1 MDLFSVDLTPGELQL
16 LRQSLEIIT
25 ITGKDAK
32 FVASLQSKLEY
43 ELSQISQMMGS
54 VEKKK
59 AQDLEAFIA
68 AEARKEANEK
78 KAAEKIA
85 K

>member
-16 LRQSLEIIT
+16 IRQSLEIIT

-32 FVASLQSKLEY
+32 FVASLQSKLEH
-43 ELSQISQMMGS
+43 ELAQITHMLSSAEQ
-54 VEKKK
+54 KK
-59 AQDLEAFIA
+59 AQELEAIIA
-68 AEARKEANEK
+68 AEAKKESAIK
-78 KAAEKIA
+78 TA

>member
-1 MDLFSVDLTPGELQL
+1 MDLFSVDLTLGELQL

-32 FVASLQSKLEY
+32 FVASLQSKLEH
-43 ELSQISQMMGS
+43 ELAQITHMLNSSQQ
-54 VEKKK
+54 KK
-59 AQDLEAFIA
+59 AQELEALIA
-68 AEARKEANEK
+68 SEAKKEAVVKN
-78 KAAEKIA
+78 A